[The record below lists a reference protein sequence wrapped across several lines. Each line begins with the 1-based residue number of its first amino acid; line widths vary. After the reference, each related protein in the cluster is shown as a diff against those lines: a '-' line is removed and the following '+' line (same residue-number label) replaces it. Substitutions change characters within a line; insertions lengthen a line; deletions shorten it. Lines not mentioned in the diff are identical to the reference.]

1 MSLNRTTVAKRYAR
15 ALFELLSEKD
25 QLETGYTELQEL
37 RRVFQDNP
45 QLGTVLSDASLQ
57 ATDRQKLVSQLAE
70 SASPYIQNLIQMVYD
85 YGRMD
90 TMVAIIDQF
99 QVLYDE
105 LHHTVYA
112 KVTTAVDLSADQ
124 KDKIAA
130 AYAQRVGAQKVILDS
145 QVDPTII
152 GGVVVQSAG
161 MILDGSLK
169 TKINKLRRQLLS

>member
-25 QLETGYTELQEL
+25 QLESVYPELQEL

-57 ATDRQKLVSQLAE
+57 AADREKLVSQLAE
-70 SASPYIQNLIQMVYD
+70 SASPYVQNLIHMVYD

-90 TMVAIIDQF
+90 AMVAILDQF
-99 QVLYDE
+99 QRLYDD

-112 KVTTAVDLSADQ
+112 QVTTAIELSAEQ

-145 QVDPTII
+145 KVDPTII

>member
-1 MSLNRTTVAKRYAR
+1 MSLNRTAVAGRYAH

-25 QLETGYTELQEL
+25 QLETVYPELQEL

-57 ATDRQKLVSQLAE
+57 AADREKLIGHLTD
-70 SASPYIQNLIQMVYD
+70 SASPYVKNLIQMVYD

-90 TMVAIIDQF
+90 AMVDIIDQF
-99 QVLYDE
+99 QALYDE
-105 LHHTVYA
+105 LHQIVYA
-112 KVTTAVDLSADQ
+112 QVTTAVELSADQ
-124 KDKIAA
+124 KDQIAA
-130 AYAQRVGAQKVILDS
+130 AYAQRVGAQKVVLDS

-169 TKINKLRRQLLS
+169 TKINKLRSRLLV